1 MDLKAGGEELIEE
14 QAKLLMVENEDVGV
28 KQFAVIEKDII
39 DFRPDKDVKQLTLNV
54 VTIRCD
60 EQVYRQFLQFKEEYS
75 H

>member
-1 MDLKAGGEELIEE
+1 M
-14 QAKLLMVENEDVGV
+14 ENEDVGV

-60 EQVYRQFLQFKEEYS
+60 EQVYRQFLQFKDEYS